1 MRTCF
6 VCGNWKMN
14 KTTTEA
20 LALVR
25 DLRGAVSMVR
35 DRVEIAIAPPFVS
48 LGAVAKAIEGSNIRL
63 AAQNCHAEA
72 SGAFTGEISA
82 EMLKDV
88 GVSYVIVGH
97 SERRQLFHETD
108 AGVNAKASSVL
119 KAGMLPIVC
128 VGETL
133 AEREGGK
140 TLDVVSTQVKGA
152 LKGFSA
158 ADGSRFV
165 LAYEPVWA
173 IGTGKV
179 ATSRQAQE
187 VHAHMRGLLIELWG
201 AEAAGQ
207 VRIQYGGSVKPEN
220 AAELL
225 SQTDIDGALVGGAS
239 LKAADFAG
247 IIKAKA

>member
-1 MRTCF
+1 MRRCF

-14 KTTTEA
+14 KTATDAAA
-20 LALVR
+20 LLR
-25 DLRGAVSMVR
+25 ELRGAVSMVR
-35 DRVEIAIAPPFVS
+35 DRVEIAVAPPFTA
-48 LGAVAKAIEGSNIRL
+48 LMAAAKALEGSNVGL
-63 AAQNCHAEA
+63 AAQNCHAQG

-88 GVSYVIVGH
+88 GVSYVILGH

-108 AGVNAKASSVL
+108 AGVNEKIGAVL

-133 AEREGGK
+133 AEREAGK
-140 TLDVVSTQVKGA
+140 TLDVVSTQVRGC

-158 ADGSRFV
+158 VDGARFV

-173 IGTGKV
+173 IGTGKT
-179 ATSRQAQE
+179 ATARQAQE
-187 VHAHMRGLLIELWG
+187 VHAHIRGLLTELWS
-201 AEAAGQ
+201 AETGQQ

-225 SQTDIDGALVGGAS
+225 SQPDIDGALVGGAS
-239 LKAADFAG
+239 LKVADFAG
-247 IIKAKA
+247 IVKAKG